1 MKDRKYFVVRHLTSL
16 VLAIGSLVYGI
27 QLVRHPEILLNFSV
41 YQHIIELF
49 NPRFVGV
56 VFILLSLLK
65 LIGLFTNQQ
74 WLRRYSLV
82 AFTYVWSF
90 FSLSFLLSQPTNT
103 VWIFA
108 LIMAAISV
116 SISVRGDFTK

>member
-1 MKDRKYFVVRHLTSL
+1 MKDWKYFVVRHLTSL

-27 QLVRHPEILLNFSV
+27 QLVRHPEILSNFSV

-49 NPRFVGV
+49 NYRLVGV

-65 LIGLFTNQQ
+65 LIGLFTNRQ

-90 FSLSFLLSQPTNT
+90 FSLSFLLSEPPNT
-103 VWIFA
+103 VWIFT

-116 SISVRGDFTK
+116 SISIRGDFTK

>member
-1 MKDRKYFVVRHLTSL
+1 MKDWKYFVVRHLTSL
-16 VLAIGSLVYGI
+16 ILTIGSLGYGI
-27 QLVRHPEILLNFSV
+27 QLVRHPEILSNFSV

-49 NPRFVGV
+49 NYRLVGV

-65 LIGLFTNQQ
+65 LIGLFTNRQ

-90 FSLSFLLSQPTNT
+90 FSLSFLLSEPPNT
-103 VWIFA
+103 VWIFT

-116 SISVRGDFTK
+116 SISIRGDFTK

>member
-1 MKDRKYFVVRHLTSL
+1 MKDWKNFVVRHLTSL

-27 QLVRHPEILLNFSV
+27 QLVRHPEILSNFSV

-49 NPRFVGV
+49 NYRLVGV

-65 LIGLFTNQQ
+65 LIGLFTNRQ

-90 FSLSFLLSQPTNT
+90 FSLSFLLSEPPNT
-103 VWIFA
+103 VWIFT

-116 SISVRGDFTK
+116 SISIRGDFTK

>member
-1 MKDRKYFVVRHLTSL
+1 MKDWKYFVVRHLTSL

-27 QLVRHPEILLNFSV
+27 QLVRHPEILSNFSV

-49 NPRFVGV
+49 NYRLVGV

-65 LIGLFTNQQ
+65 LIGLFTNRQ

-103 VWIFA
+103 VWIFT

-116 SISVRGDFTK
+116 SISIRGDFTK

>member
-1 MKDRKYFVVRHLTSL
+1 MKDWKYFVVRHLTSL

-27 QLVRHPEILLNFSV
+27 QLVRHPEILSNFSV

-49 NPRFVGV
+49 NYRLVGV

-90 FSLSFLLSQPTNT
+90 FSLSFLLSEPPNT
-103 VWIFA
+103 VWIFT

-116 SISVRGDFTK
+116 SISIRGDFTK

>member
-1 MKDRKYFVVRHLTSL
+1 MKDWKNFIISHINSFILS
-16 VLAIGSLVYGI
+16 IGSLVYGV
-27 QLVRHPEILLNFSV
+27 QLVLHPEILSNFSV

-49 NPRFVGV
+49 NYRLVGV

-65 LIGLFTNQQ
+65 LIGLFTNRQ

-90 FSLSFLLSQPTNT
+90 FSLSFLLSQPANT
-103 VWIFA
+103 VWIFT
-108 LIMAAISV
+108 LIMTAISI
-116 SISVRGDFTK
+116 SISIRGDFKK

>member
-1 MKDRKYFVVRHLTSL
+1 MKDWKYFVVRHLTSL

-27 QLVRHPEILLNFSV
+27 QLVRHPEILSNFSV

-49 NPRFVGV
+49 NYRLVGV

-65 LIGLFTNQQ
+65 LIGLFTNRQ

-90 FSLSFLLSQPTNT
+90 FSLSFLLSEPPNT
-103 VWIFA
+103 VWIFT

>member
-27 QLVRHPEILLNFSV
+27 QLVRHPEILSNFSV

-49 NPRFVGV
+49 NYRLVGV

-65 LIGLFTNQQ
+65 LIGLFTNRQ

-90 FSLSFLLSQPTNT
+90 FSLSFLLSEPPNT
-103 VWIFA
+103 VWIFT

-116 SISVRGDFTK
+116 SISIRGDFTK

>member
-1 MKDRKYFVVRHLTSL
+1 MKDWKYFIISHLNSL
-16 VLAIGSLVYGI
+16 ILSIGSLGYGI
-27 QLVRHPEILLNFSV
+27 QLVRHPEILSNFSV

-49 NPRFVGV
+49 NHRFVGV

-90 FSLSFLLSQPTNT
+90 FSLSFLLSQPPNT

-108 LIMAAISV
+108 LIMTAISI
-116 SISVRGDFTK
+116 SISIRGDFEE

>member
-1 MKDRKYFVVRHLTSL
+1 MKDWKYFVVRHLTSL

-27 QLVRHPEILLNFSV
+27 QLVRHPEILLNFSA
-41 YQHIIELF
+41 YQYIIELI
-49 NPRFVGV
+49 NPRLVGV
-56 VFILLSLLK
+56 IFIIISLLK
-65 LIGLFTNQQ
+65 LIGLFTNRQ

-90 FSLSFLLSQPTNT
+90 FSLSFLLSEPPNT
-103 VWIFA
+103 VWIFT

-116 SISVRGDFTK
+116 SISIRGDFTK